1 MDLKALIRDVPDFP
15 KPGIL
20 FKDITTL
27 LRNPAGLKH
36 LIDVLEEKC
45 AALKPDYIAGIES
58 RGFIVGTPL
67 ACQMGV
73 GFVPIRKPGKL
84 PAAVYGVDYEL
95 EYGTDRLEVHQDA
108 MPKGSRVLIVDD
120 LIATGGTAAATGELI
135 NKIGC
140 ELVGYA
146 FAIELK
152 DLAGRNKL
160 PAVPIITV
168 LDY

>member
-1 MDLKALIRDVPDFP
+1 
-15 KPGIL
+15 
-20 FKDITTL
+20 
-27 LRNPAGLKH
+27 
-36 LIDVLEEKC
+36 
-45 AALKPDYIAGIES
+45 
-58 RGFIVGTPL
+58 
-67 ACQMGV
+67 
-73 GFVPIRKPGKL
+73 
-84 PAAVYGVDYEL
+84 
-95 EYGTDRLEVHQDA
+95 
-108 MPKGSRVLIVDD
+108 VLIVDD

-152 DLAGRNKL
+152 DLAGRHKL